1 MEKSSYMARGNCNR
15 RGLGGWNRRGDYN
28 GRGFGGSNG
37 RGGCNGIGGCVRRRF
52 YFLLI
57 Y

>member
-37 RGGCNGIGGCVRRRF
+37 RGGCNGIGGCVRRRC
-52 YFLLI
+52 YEEWK